1 MSDALERRGH
11 HVGAMIEDLKTRVDA
26 LQRRRPVVGF
36 PYAVLKRY
44 YEDHG
49 PWVGSLIS
57 YYGFFSLY
65 PAVVVF
71 VTAATWLLKDRPET
85 LQRILEALWSKLP
98 FAESG
103 STQVEIEKRISE
115 FSANRWVLVVS
126 LLVTLWG
133 GLGVVRVLQDG
144 VNTIWG
150 VARFRRPGIVRKV
163 VRAVAIIGLLG
174 LDLIGTAIV
183 AGISVATDLPLGGV
197 VLVALASMAL
207 SVGIAI
213 AIYHLAIA
221 ITVPTRDLLPGALI
235 IAIGSYFVTLVG
247 GLYVKNVVARMS
259 GLYGPFASTIGLLA
273 YVSVIVQVFVIGTE
287 VNVVSSKR
295 LWPRSL
301 TTDLHEPDRRAISL
315 TMSREALASPD
326 VIDTTRKPMN

>member
-273 YVSVIVQVFVIGTE
+273 YVSVIVQIFVIGTE

-326 VIDTTRKPMN
+326 VIDITRKPMN

>member
-1 MSDALERRGH
+1 MSDALEWRGH
-11 HVGAMIEDLKTRVDA
+11 HVGSMIDDLRTRVDA
-26 LQRRRPVVGF
+26 LQRRRPVIGF

-71 VTAATWLLKDRPET
+71 VTASTWLLKDRPET

-98 FAESG
+98 FADVG
-103 STQVEIEKRISE
+103 STQAEIDKRISE

-126 LLVTLWG
+126 LLITLWG

-144 VNTIWG
+144 VNIIWG

-163 VRAVAIIGLLG
+163 LRAVVILALLG

-183 AGISVATDLPLGGV
+183 AGVSVVADLPLGGA
-197 VLVALASMAL
+197 VLIAIASMAL

-213 AIYHLAIA
+213 AVYHLAIA
-221 ITVPTRDLLPGALI
+221 ITVPTRHLLPGAFI
-235 IAIGSYFVTLVG
+235 IAAGTYLVTLIG
-247 GLYVKNVVARMS
+247 GIYVKNVVARMS

-273 YVSVIVQVFVIGTE
+273 YVSVIVQIFVIGTE
-287 VNVVSSKR
+287 VNVVSAKR
-295 LWPRSL
+295 LWPRSI
-301 TTDLHEPDRRAISL
+301 TADLHEPDQRAISL
-315 TMSREALASPD
+315 TMSREALASPEAFD
-326 VIDTTRKPMN
+326 LGRKPEN